1 MSISFNIAIKDL
13 IRIFRMLT
21 AREQVKFLLLKEKM
35 TITELADEMSRQ
47 TGRSY
52 TRQSIS
58 SKLYKGTLR
67 YDEVTAIAEI
77 LGYEIDFKKVPFN
90 Q

>member
-1 MSISFNIAIKDL
+1 
-13 IRIFRMLT
+13 MLT

-35 TITELADEMSRQ
+35 TVTELAREMSVYKKKHWSRQ
-47 TGRSY
+47 AL
-52 TRQSIS
+52 S
-58 SKLYKGTLR
+58 SKLSRGTLR

-77 LGYEIDFKKVPFN
+77 LGYEIDFKKVPFK